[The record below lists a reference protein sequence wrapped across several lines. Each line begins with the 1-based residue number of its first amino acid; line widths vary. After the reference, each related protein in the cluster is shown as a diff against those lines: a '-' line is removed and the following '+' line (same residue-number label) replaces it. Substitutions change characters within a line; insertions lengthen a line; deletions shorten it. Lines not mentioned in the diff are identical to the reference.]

1 LEDQQKMMSLSPREV
16 RQAVREGR
24 WAGPTAGMAPRF
36 VQANLVI
43 LPRDWAFDF
52 LLFCQRNPRP
62 CPLLE
67 VTEPGDWEPRGL
79 AEGADLRSDLPRY
92 RVYREGVLTEEP
104 TDIRTLWREDLV
116 SFLIGCSFTFE
127 GALLEAG
134 LPVRHIEM
142 GVNVPM
148 YVTSVACRTAGRLK
162 GPMVMT
168 MRPIPAAMVARAVT
182 ATALFPSVHGAPLH
196 IGEPGA
202 IGIKDLSRPDHGD
215 PVEIREGEVPVF
227 WGCGVTP
234 QAVLAASR
242 PPFAITHAPGHMF
255 VSDKKNVDLSVF

>member
-1 LEDQQKMMSLSPREV
+1 MEDQQKMMSLSPREV

-24 WAGPTAGMAPRF
+24 WAGPTAGMATGF

-104 TDIRTLWREDLV
+104 TDIRTLWREGLV

-134 LPVRHIEM
+134 LPVRHIER

-196 IGEPGA
+196 IGEPDA

>member
-1 LEDQQKMMSLSPREV
+1 MEDHKRMISLPPREV

-24 WAGPTAGMAPRF
+24 WAGPTAGMATGF

-104 TDIRTLWREDLV
+104 TDIRTLWREGLV

-196 IGEPGA
+196 IGEPDA

>member
-1 LEDQQKMMSLSPREV
+1 LEDHKRMMSLSPREV

-24 WAGPTAGMAPRF
+24 WAGPTAGMAPGF

-43 LPRDWAFDF
+43 LPLDWAFDF

-104 TDIRTLWREDLV
+104 SDIRTLWREDLV

-148 YVTSVACRTAGRLK
+148 YVTSVACRPAGRLK

-168 MRPIPAAMVARAVT
+168 MRPIPAPMVARAVT
-182 ATALFPSVHGAPLH
+182 TTSLFPAVHGAPLH

-215 PVEIREGEVPVF
+215 AVEIREGEVPVF

-234 QAVLAASR
+234 QAAMVASK
-242 PPFAITHAPGHMF
+242 PPFAVTHAPGHMF
-255 VSDKKNVDLSVF
+255 VSDKKNVDYSIF

>member
-1 LEDQQKMMSLSPREV
+1 MEDQQKMMSLSPREV

-24 WAGPTAGMAPRF
+24 WAGPTAGMATGF

-104 TDIRTLWREDLV
+104 TDIRTLWREGLV

-196 IGEPGA
+196 IGEPDA
-202 IGIKDLSRPDHGD
+202 IGIKYLSRPDHGD